1 MILLRLVGLLLD
13 VLFLPLRA
21 LRRAFAVK
29 PGSFVVLT
37 IDGPVADVIP
47 RRRFWERRED
57 KSTSLHALSE
67 LVDAML
73 VDPRV
78 RGLIVTIK
86 RLDAGMATAT
96 SLRAQLA
103 RAKKGGKEVVVV
115 LPMGGATKEVLVASA
130 ASRVIVGP
138 SATLAPVGF
147 VTTSRYVKRAL
158 DRAGVEAEVFAQGE
172 YKSAGE
178 TLVRDDMSGPQREQ
192 LGRLLDGFHEAL
204 VAAIAEG
211 RGVSRERAA
220 ELVDGAPYHGSAA
233 VEAGLADDAAHE
245 DEVAGLLGLDAATGG
260 GPRARGRGPRVHMP
274 LAVDAGAYLAMVRRP
289 LLRPL
294 VRPPLV
300 YVIPV
305 HGAIAHADGPFSRL
319 ATDERVTR
327 MVRLARV
334 SPRVKGVIL
343 HVDSPGGSAL
353 ASDRMHHEIVQLAR
367 EKPVVACM
375 ANVAASGG
383 YYVAAPAHRIVC
395 APTTV
400 TGSIGVIAARFS
412 AEPLLERLG
421 ITTQTVQRGAR
432 AGLLS
437 MGRKTTDD
445 ERAAMEREL
454 ESTYKTFL
462 SVVAEGRKMSEA
474 EVDKLARGRV
484 YGGDDARDKGLV
496 DSVGGFDGALADL
509 RAMLPSHVAAK
520 TKVEVARS
528 PRRALPTLAP
538 PADGEAGRRAL
549 SAIAHALLPPRERAL
564 VELAAS
570 GERVLA
576 FWPSTVEG

>member
-13 VLFLPLRA
+13 VVFLPLRL
-21 LRRAFAVK
+21 LRRAVAVK
-29 PGSFVVLT
+29 PGSFVALT

-47 RRRFWERRED
+47 KRRFWERGRED
-57 KSTSLHALSE
+57 KSTSLHALGE
-67 LVDAML
+67 LVDAVL
-73 VDPRV
+73 GDARV
-78 RGLIVTIK
+78 RGIVVTIK
-86 RLDAGMATAT
+86 RLDAGMASAA

-138 SATLAPVGF
+138 AATLAPVGF

-158 DRAGVEAEVFAQGE
+158 DRAGVKAEVFAQGE

-178 TLVRDDMSGPQREQ
+178 TLVRDDMSAPQREQ
-192 LGRLLDGFHEAL
+192 LERLLDGFHAAL
-204 VAAIAEG
+204 ISAIAEG
-211 RGVSRERAA
+211 RGVSSERAA
-220 ELVDGAPYHGSAA
+220 ELVDGAPYHGASA
-233 VEAGLADDAAHE
+233 VEAGLADDVAHE
-245 DEVAGLLGLDAATGG
+245 DEVAGLLGLDDAGSVRVG
-260 GPRARGRGPRVHMP
+260 RRGPRVSMSK
-274 LAVDAGAYLAMVRRP
+274 AVDAGAYLAMKRRP
-289 LLRPL
+289 LLRSL

-319 ATDERVTR
+319 ATDERLAR
-327 MVRLARV
+327 MVRLARAT
-334 SPRVKGVIL
+334 PRIKGVIL
-343 HVDSPGGSAL
+343 HIDSPGGSAL

-421 ITTQTVQRGAR
+421 VTTETVQRGAR

-437 MGRKTTDD
+437 MGRTTTPD

-454 ESTYKTFL
+454 EATYKTFVR
-462 SVVAEGRKMSEA
+462 VVASGRKMTEDQ
-474 EVDKLARGRV
+474 VDALARGRV
-484 YGGDDARDKGLV
+484 YRGDDAREKGLV

-509 RAMLPSHVAAK
+509 RAMLPAHVAAR
-520 TKVEVARS
+520 TKVEVARP
-528 PRRALPTLAP
+528 PRRPVPMLAP
-538 PADGEAGRRAL
+538 PSEGESGRRAW
-549 SAIAHALLPPRERAL
+549 AALAQALVPPRERAL
-564 VELAAS
+564 LELAAS
-570 GERVLA
+570 GERVLMLWA
-576 FWPSTVEG
+576 SQVDA